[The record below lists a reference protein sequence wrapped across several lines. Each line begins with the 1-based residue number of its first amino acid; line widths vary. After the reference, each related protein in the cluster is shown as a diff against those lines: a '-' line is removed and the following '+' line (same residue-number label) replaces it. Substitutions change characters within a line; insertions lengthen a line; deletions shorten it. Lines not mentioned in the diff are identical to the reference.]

1 MATLYDLTGQFLDI
15 YQMDIDED
23 TKLDTIESMGLI
35 EDLEDKA
42 EGYAKVIRNLEAD
55 KASYKAEKER
65 FAAKEKAVDNK
76 IKLLKTNV
84 QTAMEVTGLTEIDG
98 ELFKLSLQKTK
109 DSVIIEED
117 KLPKKYWNKKV
128 TEIPDK
134 KGLYE
139 LLKEGRKIKG
149 ARLQENRSLRI
160 R

>member
-1 MATLYDLTGQFLDI
+1 MATLYDLTGQFLNI

-55 KASYKAEKER
+55 KASYKVEKER

-76 IKLLKTNV
+76 IKLLKTNL
-84 QTAMEVTGLTEIDG
+84 QTAMELTGLTKIDG
-98 ELFKLSLQKTK
+98 ELFNLSLQKTK

-134 KGLYE
+134 KGLYD
-139 LLKEGRKIKG
+139 LLKEGKKIKG
-149 ARLQENRSLRI
+149 ASLQENRSLRI